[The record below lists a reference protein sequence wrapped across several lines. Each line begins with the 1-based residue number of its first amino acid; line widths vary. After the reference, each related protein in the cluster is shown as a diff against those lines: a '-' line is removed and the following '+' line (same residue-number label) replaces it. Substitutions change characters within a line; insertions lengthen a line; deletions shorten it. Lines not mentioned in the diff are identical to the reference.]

1 MSARDSYY
9 GRPILKQPTWTWE
22 IPFYFFF
29 GGMAGASATFATVAE
44 LAGEDD
50 LARRAWAV
58 ALGGMAV
65 GPPLLISDLGRP
77 ARFLNMLRVFKPTS
91 PMSVG
96 SWILNGAGATITL
109 GVART
114 WFGRIPRLGRAS
126 HAAGFAGPALATYTA
141 VLVADTAIPVW
152 HDARLELP
160 FVFASGSAMSA
171 GSAIALAGGG
181 APARR
186 LALAGAVG
194 ELASTAIMEHRL
206 GPLIGEPYREGR
218 AGKFA
223 KLSKGLTA
231 AGAVTMA
238 AARGERRAS
247 AAGAALMLGGALAT
261 RWSVFHAG
269 RQGAADPK
277 YVVEPQRAR
286 RAARA

>member
-1 MSARDSYY
+1 MSDRDSYY

-29 GGMAGASATFATVAE
+29 GGMAGASATFAVAAE
-44 LAGEDD
+44 ASGDEE

-58 ALGGMAV
+58 ALGGLALS
-65 GPPLLISDLGRP
+65 PPLLVSDLGRP

-91 PMSVG
+91 PMSMG
-96 SWILNGAGATITL
+96 SWILSATGATITL
-109 GVART
+109 GAARA
-114 WFGRIPRLGRAS
+114 WLGLPAALGRAG
-126 HAAGFAGPALATYTA
+126 AASAVLGPALSTYTA
-141 VLVADTAIPVW
+141 VLVADTAIPTW
-152 HDARLELP
+152 HEARAQLP
-160 FVFASGSAMSA
+160 FVFAAGSAMSA
-171 GSAIALAGGG
+171 GSAVALAGGG

-186 LALAGAVG
+186 LALAGAAG
-194 ELASTAIMEHRL
+194 ELASTTIMEHRL
-206 GPLIGEPYREGR
+206 GPLLGEPYHEGK

-231 AGAVTMA
+231 AGALAMA
-238 AARGERRAS
+238 AGRGERRAS
-247 AAGAALMLGGALAT
+247 AAGAMMMLGGALAT

-277 YVVEPQRAR
+277 YVVEPQRPR